1 MSKNYYKSKP
11 RLTRAG
17 RLVRTTVLVVFLIGL
32 GYAATLGPVHAARAK
47 AKILDGSQP
56 VEITESLTITPA
68 AYWLDEPLVEPL
80 VELPIVPD
88 LNSWAVYFGAQNG
101 TVLRSPDRRLT
112 IEVDDLGQGSA
123 SDAES
128 ILRERAQRILGKNAE
143 VPAIRTETMASGS
156 TLWHLDADEVLLAVV
171 DHDGELVGLRAQT
184 SGGESIESYRPAIGQ
199 LVETIA

>member
-1 MSKNYYKSKP
+1 M
-11 RLTRAG
+11 
-17 RLVRTTVLVVFLIGL
+17 
-32 GYAATLGPVHAARAK
+32 
-47 AKILDGSQP
+47 
-56 VEITESLTITPA
+56 
-68 AYWLDEPLVEPL
+68 
-80 VELPIVPD
+80 
-88 LNSWAVYFGAQNG
+88 
-101 TVLRSPDRRLT
+101 LRSPDRRLT

-156 TLWHLDADEVLLAVV
+156 TLWHLDADGVLLAVV